1 MIYTLTDNNQFS
13 FFETVIEKD
22 KKVNKSNKKRKNK
35 NIKKSQNTQIFLNL
49 DAVDWIEQKTGK
61 ENKLKDTKMTNEEL
75 GKLLN
80 ISSSEQFAE
89 ILNNLK
95 LNRFKSLIAD
105 LDDNS
110 IIKAIKNEE
119 LKYLYKQEAMEYLY
133 GKYEYLYGYAIYKAK
148 LHIRNGDEVEYKN
161 HGHILMSKAISSFD
175 DTKGCSFKSFLYCV
189 LYRGYISKYFQTDK
203 YKFNEVPLIPIV
215 EGDECATF
223 DRLLSDMIEEESYK
237 SLETDSLLTEL
248 QESLTD
254 VEYQCVMARVFGLA
268 YKDIAEL
275 TGLTIKQVDNKI
287 QRIRKNKIAALY

>member
-13 FFETVIEKD
+13 FFETVVEKD
-22 KKVNKSNKKRKNK
+22 KKVNKSNKRRKNK

-49 DAVDWIEQKTGK
+49 DAVDWIEQKVGK

-189 LYRGYISKYFQTDK
+189 L
-203 YKFNEVPLIPIV
+203 
-215 EGDECATF
+215 
-223 DRLLSDMIEEESYK
+223 
-237 SLETDSLLTEL
+237 
-248 QESLTD
+248 
-254 VEYQCVMARVFGLA
+254 
-268 YKDIAEL
+268 
-275 TGLTIKQVDNKI
+275 
-287 QRIRKNKIAALY
+287 

>member
-13 FFETVIEKD
+13 FFGTDIEKE
-22 KKVNKSNKKRKNK
+22 KKNNKSSKRRKNK
-35 NIKKSQNTQIFLNL
+35 NIKNSQDTQIFLNL
-49 DAVDWIEQKTGK
+49 DAVDWIEQKIEK
-61 ENKLKDTKMTNEEL
+61 ENKFKDTKMTNEEL

-80 ISSSEQFAE
+80 ISSCEQFAE
-89 ILNNLK
+89 ILNNLE
-95 LNRFKSLIAD
+95 LNRFKNLVTD

-110 IIKAIKNEE
+110 IIKAIKNKDI
-119 LKYLYKQEAMEYLY
+119 KYLYKQEAMEYLY

-148 LHIRNGDEVEYKN
+148 LHIRNGDESEYKN
-161 HGHILMSKAISSFD
+161 HGHFLMSKAISSFD

-215 EGDECATF
+215 EGDDCATF
-223 DRLLSDMIEEESYK
+223 DILLSDMVEEESYK

-254 VEYQCVMARVFGLA
+254 IEYQCVMARVFGLA
-268 YKDIAEL
+268 YKDIAQL
-275 TGLTIKQVDNKI
+275 TGLSIKQVDNRI
-287 QRIRKNKIAALY
+287 QRIRKNKIADLY

>member
-13 FFETVIEKD
+13 FFETVVEKD
-22 KKVNKSNKKRKNK
+22 KKVNKSNKRRKNK
-35 NIKKSQNTQIFLNL
+35 NIKKSQNTQILLNL
-49 DAVDWIEQKTGK
+49 DAVDWIEQKVGK

>member
-13 FFETVIEKD
+13 FFETVVEKD
-22 KKVNKSNKKRKNK
+22 KKVNESNKRRKNK

-49 DAVDWIEQKTGK
+49 DAVDWIEQKVGK

-148 LHIRNGDEVEYKN
+148 LHIRNGDEIEYKN

-215 EGDECATF
+215 EGDDCATF

-254 VEYQCVMARVFGLA
+254 IEYQCVMARVFGLA

-275 TGLTIKQVDNKI
+275 TGLTIKQVDNRI

>member
-13 FFETVIEKD
+13 FFETVVEKD
-22 KKVNKSNKKRKNK
+22 KKVNKSNKRRKNK

-49 DAVDWIEQKTGK
+49 DAVDWIEQKVGK